1 MTAENQVQVVY
12 SQGARF
18 AGGGIGSTAYHAVHG
33 LAQQHMLARLLCGS
47 YNQTEIPDALITA
60 FGLPNRALRK
70 LAQYDSSGRIAYYQ
84 TSLYDDWASG
94 RLKAADLFH
103 VWGNYGLR
111 SLRKAH
117 DQGMVTMVE
126 RASALPRVQAEILAA
141 EYSKWRLAWRPV
153 ADELN
158 RAEAELEAADYILVP
173 SPFAYESFVKNG
185 FPDSKIRSL
194 PFGVDVT
201 RFQPASEREPSPFR
215 VLFVGQLGLR
225 KGVLYLLQ
233 AWERLHWENAELWL
247 VGNTDASFRQFRHL
261 LRLPGVRAA
270 GYTADPLR
278 CYQNADLFVFPS
290 LEEGSALV
298 TYEALACGLPVITTY
313 QSGSVVR
320 DGTDGW
326 IVPVCDAG
334 SLAERMQ
341 LMRNDNALRA
351 RMAAAARERA
361 LEYPWTRY
369 EQQYVKLCTA
379 LVRDGAITET
389 QYVG

>member
-1 MTAENQVQVVY
+1 MQVVY

-18 AGGGIGSTAYHAVHG
+18 AGGGIGSTAYHAVRG

-70 LAQYDSSGRIAYYQ
+70 LAQYDSSGRIAYCQ
-84 TSLYDDWASG
+84 ASLYDYWASSQ
-94 RLKAADLFH
+94 LKAADLFH

-117 DQGMVTMVE
+117 DQGMVTVVE
-126 RASALPRVQAEILAA
+126 RASSHPRVQAEILAA
-141 EYSKWRLAWRPV
+141 EYSKWRLAWQPV
-153 ADELN
+153 AAELT
-158 RAEAELEAADYILVP
+158 RAEAELATSDYILVP
-173 SPFAYESFVKNG
+173 SSFAYESFVKNG
-185 FPDSKIRSL
+185 FPSSKMRIL

-201 RFQPASEREPSPFR
+201 RFQPVTERQPSPFR

-225 KGVLYLLQ
+225 KGALYLLQ
-233 AWERLHWENAELWL
+233 AWERLRWEDAELWL
-247 VGNTDASFRQFRHL
+247 VGNVDASFRQFRHL

-270 GYTADPLR
+270 GYTADPVR
-278 CYQNADLFVFPS
+278 CYQNADLYVFPS

-313 QSGSVVR
+313 QSGSLVR
-320 DGTDGW
+320 DGADGW
-326 IVPVCDAG
+326 IVPACDAG

-341 LMRNDNALRA
+341 LMRYDSALRA
-351 RMAAAARERA
+351 RMAVSARERA
-361 LEYPWTRY
+361 LEYTWTRY
-369 EQQYVKLCTA
+369 EQRYAELCTA
-379 LVRDGAITET
+379 LARGSACTET
-389 QYVG
+389 PYAG